1 VIREEN
7 NWGQY
12 MSTEPLLVD
21 QTEAYLQGMLD
32 HAGITPDTLNP
43 YKTWNT
49 FKDFA
54 RIPVVCADDGLLF
67 EVLPYPKDQ
76 FSLHFVRQFGL
87 EEDGEYVGMKQLD
100 CRFIYKLDDI
110 LARLKK
116 VS

>member
-1 VIREEN
+1 VVSFPSLTGLPPVTRVIREEN

-54 RIPVVCADDGLLF
+54 RIPVVCAYDGLLF
-67 EVLPYPKDQ
+67 EVLP
-76 FSLHFVRQFGL
+76 VRSRGGWRVCRDEAVGL
-87 EEDGEYVGMKQLD
+87 
-100 CRFIYKLDDI
+100 
-110 LARLKK
+110 
-116 VS
+116 